1 MRVKELVFHVDCF
14 TCHACNQRFTRG
26 QQLALVDDFI
36 YCTKHYHQLLASAV
50 AAAAATAESP
60 ASSSASATAD
70 DVAASRN
77 AYYSAPAYSQT
88 GRARKRAAKSQT
100 TDSQT
105 LGRYTDNAA
114 VVRWLQL
121 RFDGR
126 DVRLLVRGH

>member
-14 TCHACNQRFTRG
+14 TCHACDERFTRG

-50 AAAAATAESP
+50 AA

-105 LGRYTDNAA
+105 LGRYTGNAA